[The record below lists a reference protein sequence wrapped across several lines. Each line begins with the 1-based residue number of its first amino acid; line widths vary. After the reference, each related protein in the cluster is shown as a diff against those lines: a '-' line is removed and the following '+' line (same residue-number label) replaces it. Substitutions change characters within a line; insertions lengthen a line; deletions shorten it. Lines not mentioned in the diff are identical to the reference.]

1 MKQSE
6 AVRNA
11 FLRFCDRLSAGDVA
25 AFDDLVSQEAKL
37 VVGTAP
43 GELVEDRSRMRY
55 GFEAEGVRLE
65 PSDPVGYEE
74 GTLGWLF
81 DQPRFVFPDD
91 SAMQTRVTAVMRHE
105 DGTWRIVH
113 AHFSVGVPDEEVV
126 ALQQRGAG

>member
-1 MKQSE
+1 MEQSDG
-6 AVRNA
+6 VRGA
-11 FLRFCDRLSAGDVA
+11 YLRFCDRLSAGDVA
-25 AFDDLVSQEAKL
+25 SFDDLVSQEAKL

-43 GELVEDRSRMRY
+43 GELVDDRPRMRY
-55 GFEAEGVRLE
+55 GFEAEGLRLE

-91 SAMQTRVTAVMRHE
+91 SAMQTRVTAVLRRE
-105 DGTWRIVH
+105 GEAWRIVH

-126 ALQQRGAG
+126 ELRRRWAG